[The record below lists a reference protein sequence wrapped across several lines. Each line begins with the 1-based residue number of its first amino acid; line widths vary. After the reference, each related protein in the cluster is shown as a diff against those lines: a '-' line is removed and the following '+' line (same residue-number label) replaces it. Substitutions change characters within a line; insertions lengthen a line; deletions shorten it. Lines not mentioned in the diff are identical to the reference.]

1 VLNLNAQNVK
11 PYSTD
16 VRNAEL
22 LDIYILANVDLK
34 DHKSLFF
41 IYSVL
46 IFENSIKSYYN
57 YDIEKIFFG
66 RFKKM
71 GEVVATIKLM
81 PDSPDI
87 DIAKIKVEVE
97 KSIPEEAELHKIEEE
112 PIAFGLIALNVMVVV
127 GDIEGGTEKVEE
139 ALSKI
144 ENVGSVEVV
153 DVRRLM

>member
-1 VLNLNAQNVK
+1 
-11 PYSTD
+11 
-16 VRNAEL
+16 
-22 LDIYILANVDLK
+22 
-34 DHKSLFF
+34 
-41 IYSVL
+41 
-46 IFENSIKSYYN
+46 
-57 YDIEKIFFG
+57 
-66 RFKKM
+66 M

-87 DIAKIKVEVE
+87 DIEKIKEEVE
-97 KSIPEEAELHKIEEE
+97 KSIPKEAELHKIEEE
-112 PIAFGLIALNVMVVV
+112 PIAFGLIAINVMVVV

>member
-1 VLNLNAQNVK
+1 
-11 PYSTD
+11 
-16 VRNAEL
+16 
-22 LDIYILANVDLK
+22 
-34 DHKSLFF
+34 
-41 IYSVL
+41 
-46 IFENSIKSYYN
+46 
-57 YDIEKIFFG
+57 
-66 RFKKM
+66 M
-71 GEVVATIKLM
+71 GEVLAAIKLM

-87 DIAKIKVEVE
+87 DIAKIKEQVE
-97 KSIPEEAELHKIEEE
+97 KSIPEEVELHKIEEE

>member
-1 VLNLNAQNVK
+1 
-11 PYSTD
+11 
-16 VRNAEL
+16 
-22 LDIYILANVDLK
+22 
-34 DHKSLFF
+34 
-41 IYSVL
+41 
-46 IFENSIKSYYN
+46 
-57 YDIEKIFFG
+57 
-66 RFKKM
+66 M
-71 GEVVATIKLM
+71 GEVLATIKLM

-87 DIAKIKVEVE
+87 DIAKIKEQVE
-97 KSIPEEAELHKIEEE
+97 KSIPEEVELHKIEEE

>member
-1 VLNLNAQNVK
+1 
-11 PYSTD
+11 
-16 VRNAEL
+16 
-22 LDIYILANVDLK
+22 
-34 DHKSLFF
+34 
-41 IYSVL
+41 
-46 IFENSIKSYYN
+46 
-57 YDIEKIFFG
+57 
-66 RFKKM
+66 M

-87 DIAKIKVEVE
+87 DIAKIKEQVE
-97 KSIPEEAELHKIEEE
+97 KSIPDEAELHKIEEE

>member
-1 VLNLNAQNVK
+1 
-11 PYSTD
+11 
-16 VRNAEL
+16 
-22 LDIYILANVDLK
+22 
-34 DHKSLFF
+34 
-41 IYSVL
+41 
-46 IFENSIKSYYN
+46 
-57 YDIEKIFFG
+57 
-66 RFKKM
+66 
-71 GEVVATIKLM
+71 M

>member
-1 VLNLNAQNVK
+1 
-11 PYSTD
+11 
-16 VRNAEL
+16 
-22 LDIYILANVDLK
+22 
-34 DHKSLFF
+34 
-41 IYSVL
+41 
-46 IFENSIKSYYN
+46 
-57 YDIEKIFFG
+57 
-66 RFKKM
+66 M

-144 ENVGSVEVV
+144 ENVGSIVV

>member
-1 VLNLNAQNVK
+1 
-11 PYSTD
+11 
-16 VRNAEL
+16 
-22 LDIYILANVDLK
+22 
-34 DHKSLFF
+34 
-41 IYSVL
+41 
-46 IFENSIKSYYN
+46 
-57 YDIEKIFFG
+57 
-66 RFKKM
+66 
-71 GEVVATIKLM
+71 M

-87 DIAKIKVEVE
+87 DIAKIKEQVE
-97 KSIPEEAELHKIEEE
+97 KSIPEEVELHKIEEE

>member
-1 VLNLNAQNVK
+1 
-11 PYSTD
+11 
-16 VRNAEL
+16 
-22 LDIYILANVDLK
+22 
-34 DHKSLFF
+34 
-41 IYSVL
+41 
-46 IFENSIKSYYN
+46 
-57 YDIEKIFFG
+57 
-66 RFKKM
+66 M

-87 DIAKIKVEVE
+87 DIAKIKEQVE